1 MALKVRLEKCLLR
14 QLRESKG
21 WTQEYLGKLCGK
33 SASQISDYETN
44 SRPMGFRT
52 AIVIAHVLDCS
63 LEDLYVW
70 TVESSEKA

>member
-1 MALKVRLEKCLLR
+1 MALRVRFDECLLR

-21 WTQEYLGKLCGK
+21 WTQEQLGKLCGK
-33 SASQISDYETN
+33 TASQISDYETN
-44 SRPMGFRT
+44 NRPMGFRT

-70 TVESSEKA
+70 TVESEKA